1 MFPVEAFAAAGA
13 VVAAAEDA
21 AEDGG
26 ALAPLRSPNP
36 HLCYMVRLHIK
47 I

>member
-36 HLCYMVRLHIK
+36 RLCHLVRFFI
-47 I
+47 